1 MTTFQKI
8 IKYLAIAF
16 AVFLSISI
24 ISGICGAIFS
34 ITGIFHNNPVGE
46 MKQYSV
52 GSEFTEMKTELSA
65 ASLEIK
71 TGDQFRIDSNHKYI
85 DCREEDGCLV
95 IKEKKSTFPGRFAD
109 VRVVVTIPEG
119 TVFQTAQI
127 GAGAGEVDIEEL
139 AADSLTLEL
148 AAGELNAGK
157 LTAAKQARID
167 GGAGSV
173 SIKEGSLHNAD
184 IDMGVGELEYTGTL
198 TGRARIDYGVGETN
212 LVLTG
217 SEKDYEISLDK
228 GVGEATLNGRKM
240 SDDAVYGSGNNRI
253 EIDGGVG
260 ELEITFR

>member
-52 GSEFTEMKTELSA
+52 GSDFTKIKTELSA

-139 AADSLTLEL
+139 AA
-148 AAGELNAGK
+148 GELNAGK
-157 LTAAKQARID
+157 LTAAKQAKID

-173 SIKEGSLHNAD
+173 SIKEGSLPNAD